1 MMYFRNLMGGKFE
14 IPENAI
20 IYIPTYGRKLTLSD
34 PNIIKHQYNSGTGYV
49 TYNSDTLSTVFRRQG
64 ITSITLPPTI
74 TTLEEYAFDNCSNL
88 TTLTLPNTITESRNY
103 TFDRCSQLK
112 HVHIPDLSSWLKIKY
127 TYNSGHPF
135 WAVTSGDLYINGEKL
150 TDITIPEDITT
161 IRFSAFRNC
170 KSLTNITIP
179 NHVTAIGRLAFD
191 GCDITKIVIPDS
203 VVTISDKIFRDC
215 TKLKEVTL
223 PQSLTAITEQ
233 MFYNCTALES
243 IVIPESVTTIGAEA
257 FYKCNPYNLKS
268 INIPESVTTIDVDA
282 FNLYIPSTQS
292 TGSFAGVFN
301 VYIKDLS
308 SWCKIDFGNASSN
321 PVSSYQ
327 GKLYVNDVLLTELVI
342 PEDITEIKN
351 YTFAKTGLKKVTIH
365 DNVTSI
371 GNSAFS
377 GCQLNEITFGRNIT
391 SIGSNIYYSCDKI
404 NIPNLEWLFNIN
416 YASTHDLYY
425 NHKGTIYIDN
435 QPINDIVIPENVTKI
450 NDYIFKNN
458 NNITSINMHNEV
470 TTIGKYSFYGMS
482 ALNSVTIGNKVTHIG
497 NYAFGYDKALTSISI
512 PSSVI
517 EIGNYAFYDV
527 TSLESVH
534 ITDLEAWLRIT
545 FDSYV
550 SNPVY
555 NYQATLYLNGQELTD
570 LVIPESIT
578 ELKSYAFYNHKALT
592 SITIPNSGIHI
603 NYKALYGTSLN
614 AIHVND
620 LHAWCNTTFQDSYS
634 YPSKPCSIYLNGEQI
649 TTFVVPDD
657 VEQINSYLFY
667 YYDKE
672 VILGKSIK
680 SIGTSAFAYSTITQM
695 VLPDGLETIGNS
707 TFYRCT
713 QLKSIN
719 IPTTLNFIGDQA
731 FSECNNLE
739 RVDIADISSWCNID
753 FFSSVSNPVRPITQ
767 VYLNGSLLSDLIIP
781 NDITQIK
788 NNTFVNFP
796 ITSVLMHDDIIS
808 IGNYSF
814 YGCDNLTTVHIPNK
828 VTSIGSYAFT
838 RCTSLSQIIIP
849 DSVITLGDSVFSYCE
864 NLEYV
869 KIGNGIEI
877 ITAYAF
883 NNCTSLKTIVLSSSV
898 KNILSGSMNGCTS
911 LESIYIKSDTVVT
924 PSSSDPI
931 PNNENLK
938 IYVPFDLVDAYNKTY
953 PWSRYNIIGFD
964 FENNDI

>member
-20 IYIPTYGRKLTLSD
+20 IYTPKYGYRLSLSD
-34 PNIIKHQYNSGTGYV
+34 PNIIKHQYNSGNGYV
-49 TYNSDTLSTVFRRQG
+49 TYNSDTLSDVFSRYG
-64 ITSITLPPTI
+64 NSVISITLPPTI
-74 TTLEEYAFDNCSNL
+74 TILDECAFQGCRDL
-88 TTLTLPNTITESRNY
+88 TTLTLPNTFAESRY
-103 TFDRCSQLK
+103 HAFYDCSSL
-112 HVHIPDLSSWLKIKY
+112 HHIHIPDLSSWLKINY
-127 TYNSGHPF
+127 TNNTGHPF

-150 TDITIPEDITT
+150 TDIAIPEDITT
-161 IRFSAFRNC
+161 IPFSAFRNC

-179 NHVTAIGRLAFD
+179 NHVTTIKRLAFD
-191 GCDITKIVIPDS
+191 GCNITKIVIPDS
-203 VVTISDKIFRDC
+203 VVTMQDKIFKDC

-233 MFYNCTALES
+233 MFYNCTALQS
-243 IVIPESVTTIGAEA
+243 IVIPESVTTIDKEA
-257 FYKCNPYNLKS
+257 FFKCNPYNLNS
-268 INIPESVTTIDVDA
+268 INIPASVTTIGASA
-282 FNLYIPSTQS
+282 FNLYDPTSSRYQ
-292 TGSFAGVFN
+292 GVPN

-308 SWCKIDFGNASSN
+308 SWCKIDFANASSN
-321 PVSSYQ
+321 PVSFYQ
-327 GKLYVNDVLLTELVI
+327 GNLYLNNVLLTELVI

-351 YTFAKTGLKKVTIH
+351 YTFRGTCLKKVTIH

-371 GNSAFS
+371 GNSSFG
-377 GCQLNEITFGRNIT
+377 GCILDEITFGKNIT
-391 SIGSNIYYSCDKI
+391 SIGSSIYDSCKKLH
-404 NIPNLEWLFNIN
+404 IPNLEWLFNIN
-416 YASTHDLYY
+416 YYSNHELYSY
-425 NHKGTIYIDN
+425 KGETIYIDN
-435 QPINDIVIPENVTKI
+435 QPINDIVIPESVTKI
-450 NDYIFKNN
+450 NDHIFKNN
-458 NNITSINMHNEV
+458 NHITSINMHNEV

-482 ALNSVTIGNKVTHIG
+482 VLNSVTIGNKVTHIG
-497 NYAFGYDKALTSISI
+497 NYAFAYDKALTSISI

-517 EIGNYAFYDV
+517 EIGDNAFYDV

-545 FDSYV
+545 FGYYTA
-550 SNPVY
+550 NPVY

-603 NYKALYGTSLN
+603 NYRALYGTSLN

-620 LHAWCNTTFQDSYS
+620 LHAWCNTTFQDSDS
-634 YPSKPCSIYLNGEQI
+634 HPSKPCSIYLNGEQI

-680 SIGTSAFAYSTITQM
+680 SIGTGAFAYSDITQM

-739 RVDIADISSWCNID
+739 RVDIANISSWCNID

-796 ITSVLMHDDIIS
+796 ITSVLMHDDITL

-814 YGCDNLTTVHIPNK
+814 YGCTNLTTIHIPNK
-828 VTSIGSYAFT
+828 VTSIGDNAFT
-838 RCTSLSQIIIP
+838 RCTSLTQIILP
-849 DSVITLGDSVFSYCE
+849 DSVITLGEHVFSYCE

-869 KIGNGIEI
+869 KIGNGIKI
-877 ITAYAF
+877 IPAYAF

-898 KNILSGSMNGCTS
+898 KNILSGSMNECTS
-911 LESIYIKSDTVVT
+911 LESIYIKSDIVVT
-924 PSSSDPI
+924 SSSSDSI
-931 PNNENLK
+931 PNNKNLK
-938 IYVPFDLVDAYNKTY
+938 IYVPFDLVETYNKTY
-953 PWSRYNIIGFD
+953 PWYSYNIIGFD